1 MRYGG
6 SITAFFLRKIFA
18 FPLQYLQGEAP
29 SMQPALPPGTNHPVE
44 PKPKE
49 PRVILDT
56 VEDGREL
63 SAGDALQLL
72 RIQKEDDMALLRE
85 AADATRK
92 RQRGDAIG
100 TNAGCSLFLTSLDE
114 MAPAIY
120 SYPRRPGDTGAWTLS
135 IDEIDAC
142 LELAGYRNLT
152 QITVS
157 SGGFWPYLQIPGL
170 EAPTLLK
177 TYAKVL
183 AHIREK
189 APTLT
194 ITGFSPDEVDF
205 LRIISD
211 RSERYVLELLKD
223 QGLQVLDGHGA
234 EILVDAVR
242 RKVSPKKAKVKRW
255 LEIVATAHSL
265 AVPTVLKIEAGH
277 FETLQQR
284 VQHLERARE
293 FLKKQ
298 PGAFSMLVPQMW
310 TGKAP
315 EEARNEGRNSMPGA
329 ACRTHQDQLRLI
341 AVSRLF
347 LGELLPTQQVFWQP
361 DGAEQAKEGL
371 QWGADFLGST
381 DSLSYHA
388 FLAGSRERVDFTPDE
403 LARLS
408 RR

>member
-1 MRYGG
+1 M
-6 SITAFFLRKIFA
+6 FA

-29 SMQPALPPGTNHPVE
+29 SMQPALPSRANHPPE
-44 PKPKE
+44 PKPQE
-49 PRVILDT
+49 PRVILNT

-72 RIQKEDDMALLRE
+72 RVQKEDDLALLRE
-85 AADATRK
+85 AADTARK
-92 RQRGDAIG
+92 RQRGDTIG
-100 TNAGCSLFLTSLDE
+100 TAAGCSLFLTNLDE
-114 MAPAIY
+114 MEPVIHP
-120 SYPRRPGDTGAWTLS
+120 YPRRPGDTGAWTLS

-142 LELAGYRNLT
+142 LELAGYRELT

-183 AHIREK
+183 AHIRGK
-189 APTLT
+189 APNLA
-194 ITGFSPDEVDF
+194 ITGFSPDELDF

-223 QGLQVLDGHGA
+223 QGLQVLGGHGA
-234 EILVDAVR
+234 EILVDTVR
-242 RKVSPKKAKVKRW
+242 RKVAPKKAKVKRW
-255 LEIVATAHSL
+255 FEIVATTHSL

-284 VQHLERARE
+284 TQHLERVRE
-293 FLKKQ
+293 FLKKH
-298 PGAFSMLVPQMW
+298 PGALSMLVPQMW
-310 TGKAP
+310 TGNAP
-315 EEARNEGRNSMPGA
+315 EEARNGGQSSMPGA
-329 ACRTHQDQLRLI
+329 AYRTAKDQFKLI

-347 LGELLPTQQVFWQP
+347 LGELLPVQQVFWQP
-361 DGAEQAKEGL
+361 DGVEQAQEGL
-371 QWGADFLGST
+371 HWGADFLGST
-381 DSLSYHA
+381 DSLAYPA